1 MASPILSVRDHP
13 HSDESLMGFTL
24 RLSEANHFSGMQW
37 LAEVFHVGRIH
48 HLSARHAPLIAWLF
62 GSEPQ
67 KFHALH
73 ATLHKKNGRSILFA
87 FGHLITRPYLMRLR
101 RPQVCIECLAE
112 FGYVKCLWDFVLV
125 TCCPIHRT
133 MLKESCDACNM
144 NLSWNRP
151 GISKCRCGHDI
162 RLGSSEGA
170 SNACIAY
177 SQWMALRLVDVSNS
191 RSAIISESPVLSLFS
206 DMSVD
211 GASRIIWATGINASA
226 LETIAAGKSKKD
238 LSTLQASRCV
248 ERSIQRLHEI
258 QKTQNFANIR
268 PAFVSSSLLSILEDG
283 LCDSDIRFARGLLL
297 EGKLRE
303 NPKASLLHLNPLSQ
317 IKLF

>member
-1 MASPILSVRDHP
+1 MASPVLPVRDHP

-37 LAEVFHVGRIH
+37 LEEVFHVGRIH

-73 ATLHKKNGRSILFA
+73 ATLHKKNGRSMLFA

-125 TCCPIHRT
+125 TCCPIHRI
-133 MLKESCDACNM
+133 MLKETCDACHM
-144 NLSWNRP
+144 SLSWNRP

-162 RLGSSEGA
+162 RLGSSLGA
-170 SNACIAY
+170 SSACIAY
-177 SQWMALRLVDVSNS
+177 SQWMALRLVDLSDLRNAIVS
-191 RSAIISESPVLSLFS
+191 EDPVLSLFS
-206 DMSVD
+206 DISVD
-211 GASRIIWATGINASA
+211 GASRIIWSTGVNACA
-226 LETIAAGKSKKD
+226 GEPIAVGKSKRD
-238 LSTLQASRCV
+238 LSTLLASQCV

-258 QKTQNFANIR
+258 QETQNFSNIR
-268 PAFVSSSLLSILEDG
+268 PAFVISGLRSILEDG
-283 LCDSDIRFARGLLL
+283 LCDGDMRLARGLLL

-303 NPKASLLHLNPLSQ
+303 NPKASLLQLNPLSQ
-317 IKLF
+317 MKLF